1 MSMKWSE
8 YVKNVFKIKMFLKGL
23 PRSGKTVLAASV
35 TNLGPTLYIDLEGGL
50 IAAKKWINQDN
61 LDIEHIPTTDPRAC
75 TDAMNRAIEKAM
87 SGKYE
92 WVVMDSFTEFTGQLE
107 DQYSKGEAGVKDW
120 MAIIEKAKKVGRFFR
135 DGDFHCIVTGLLKR
149 DTAEPIM
156 PGQTSIVIPSFF
168 PIISMI
174 QVKNYGKMGAK
185 RILVSDPLSSKDVGD
200 RYDILSNEEVIDE
213 KNPEDV
219 FKKLLKGIS

>member
-1 MSMKWSE
+1 
-8 YVKNVFKIKMFLKGL
+8 
-23 PRSGKTVLAASV
+23 
-35 TNLGPTLYIDLEGGL
+35 
-50 IAAKKWINQDN
+50 
-61 LDIEHIPTTDPRAC
+61 
-75 TDAMNRAIEKAM
+75 MNRVIEKAM

-120 MAIIEKAKKVGRFFR
+120 MAIIEKAKRVGRFFR
-135 DGDFHCIVTGLLKR
+135 DGDFHCIVTGLVKR

-174 QVKNYGKMGAK
+174 QVKNYGKLGAK
-185 RILVSDPLSSKDVGD
+185 RVLVSDPLSTKDVGD
-200 RYDILSNEEVIDE
+200 RFGILDIEEPISDE
-213 KNPEDV
+213 HPEEI
-219 FKKLLKGIS
+219 FMKLLEGIS